1 MLDGI
6 ILINKQRDITSYD
19 VIRRLKRVLPKG
31 QKIGHAGTLDPFA
44 EGLLIILLGKAT
56 KKMNYIH
63 SMQKQ
68 YIVTAEFGYC
78 TDTQDCTGRKLQ
90 ELDDLPI
97 VSKEIIQDEI
107 SQKFLGEIS
116 QIPPI
121 FSATKIHGR
130 KAYEYARKGESVKL
144 KEKVVTISSF
154 NILNYEWPFVE
165 FDVVCSTGTYVRTLI
180 DDLGK
185 SLRVYGT
192 AVKLVRQRIGDFDL
206 RDALDC
212 AKISQDCVD
221 VVIGNILTLDDAFN
235 EER

>member
-6 ILINKQRDITSYD
+6 ILVNKQRDITSYD
-19 VIRRLKRVLPKG
+19 VIRKLKQVLPKG

-56 KKMNYIH
+56 KKMNDIH
-63 SMQKQ
+63 SMQKR

-78 TDTQDCTGRKLQ
+78 TDSQDCTGKKLQ
-90 ELDDLPI
+90 ELNDLPI
-97 VSKEIIQDEI
+97 ISKERIQSEI
-107 SQKFLGEIS
+107 SQNFLGKIS

-121 FSATKIHGR
+121 FSATKICGK

-154 NILNYEWPFVE
+154 NISNYEWPFVE
-165 FDVVCSTGTYVRTLI
+165 FDVTCSTGTYVRTLI

-185 SLRVYGT
+185 NLGVYAT

-206 RDALDC
+206 RDALDS
-212 AKISQDCVD
+212 AKISQENVG
-221 VVIGNILTLDDAFN
+221 VVMENILTLDDAFN
-235 EER
+235 EKR

>member
-6 ILINKQRDITSYD
+6 ILVNKQRDITSYD
-19 VIRRLKRVLPKG
+19 VIRKLKQVLPKG

-56 KKMNYIH
+56 KKMNDIH
-63 SMQKQ
+63 SMQKR

-78 TDTQDCTGRKLQ
+78 TDSQDCTGKKLQ

-97 VSKEIIQDEI
+97 ISRERIQNEI
-107 SQKFLGEIS
+107 SKKFSGKIS

-121 FSATKIHGR
+121 FSATKIHGK

-165 FDVVCSTGTYVRTLI
+165 FDVTCSTGTYVRTLI

-185 SLRVYGT
+185 NLGVYAT

-206 RDALDC
+206 RDALDS
-212 AKISQDCVD
+212 AKISQENAG
-221 VVIGNILTLDDAFN
+221 VVMENILTLDDAFN
-235 EER
+235 EKR